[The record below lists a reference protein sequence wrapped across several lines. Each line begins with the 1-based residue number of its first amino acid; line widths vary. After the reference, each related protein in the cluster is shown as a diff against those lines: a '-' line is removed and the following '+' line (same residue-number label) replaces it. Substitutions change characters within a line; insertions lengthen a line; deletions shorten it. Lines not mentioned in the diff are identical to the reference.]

1 MSASVTYGFITSS
14 RRRAPSICS
23 RIACEAA
30 TWPPGITCA
39 SAIGVEPSSARR
51 GEVRGEVGA
60 ERAAVPAEARQEGRL
75 RLTHDG
81 AGDANHDVV
90 EAAVLGSDPRS
101 RLRPS
106 RRRRRRSRTAC
117 GGRRGPPRPGAS
129 RCCWPSGKRPSR
141 SSGKTSLTTIWAP
154 ASASPVNI
162 SRRLLVRPRAEA
174 VHDHP
179 HLDALG
185 QLAPEERGHL
195 HPDLALAPA
204 EHEDV
209 HGRLRRLHVREDP
222 REEVRALDQRLD
234 RRGGRPRERQRR
246 IVRTGA
252 VAGDERLGRRLRA
265 GGRDRV
271 GRRRPARPLRD
282 PEHLPVDDDEERR
295 QREPRDRRPA
305 ASPGAPSG
313 SGSVVSHA
321 RP

>member
-23 RIACEAA
+23 RIACDAA

-39 SAIGVEPSSARR
+39 SAIGVEPSSA
-51 GEVRGEVGA
+51 GAGKYA
-60 ERAAVPAEARQEGRL
+60 ERSA
-75 RLTHDG
+75 
-81 AGDANHDVV
+81 
-90 EAAVLGSDPRS
+90 
-101 RLRPS
+101 PS
-106 RRRRRRSRTAC
+106 
-117 GGRRGPPRPGAS
+117 GPPCPRKLVRKAACACRTTAPVTRTMMSWKPPFWKWSSIPAPPVQATAPSITYSLRWSARPTS
-129 RCCWPSGKRPSR
+129 SWRQSMCWPSGKRPSR

-162 SRRLLVRPRAEA
+162 SCRLLVRPRAEA

-185 QLAPEERGHL
+185 ELPPEERGHL

-209 HGRLRRLHVREDP
+209 HGRFRRFHVREDP

-234 RRGGRPRERQRR
+234 RRRGRPRERQRR

-265 GGRDRV
+265 GRRDRV

-295 QREPRDRRPA
+295 EREPRDRRPA